1 MFINFCIKK
10 IFSKFRTDNRILP
23 RTIYKLVFLFLIAHT
38 SIFAQKTATPESST
52 SGFKIEHFGIMDA
65 SEDHYEMA
73 IWGSDEEELCNIIK
87 EFDKDRNFKVKL
99 SGIKT
104 EIYKS
109 SLFTGVDPRFQG
121 FIFNAFDTIPPNA
134 NTKLELFLSKNGK
147 EKKIDEMIVNIP
159 HTSGTEKQP
168 SIARLKPSG
177 GVVGDTIVI
186 VGKNLGRDIDKI
198 DIYLH
203 DPSLDEKKAAEVD
216 TPEKEVTENKNFF
229 QKIFS
234 ALQSFFQSLS
244 SSIQSFFQAEEKI
257 AEKKVK
263 TCLEYPVKDE
273 TKPSQYNTMIT
284 KLSPATLSQP
294 DAKTGLQELS
304 FSIPENMDQFANRNF
319 IRRNLKLRINVNGR
333 NSHFASLT
341 LLPENWNIK
350 IILFTLL
357 MTICTIGTVAWILGK
372 WNILP
377 NILLDVETNTYS
389 LSRFQ
394 AFAWTVVLLGSYFYI
409 AICTGLVLRDG
420 VIPDFNPSL
429 IGLMSIS
436 YTGLI
441 SSHFLGK
448 KNPKNEIKGQPPEL
462 SNLFATNGNIDISRL
477 QLLCF
482 TIVAIAVYL
491 YNLIISNTLNG
502 LPDIPPTLHG
512 LLLTSQGSYIGSKVF
527 GDKIAVN
534 RIFPNVFSITEK
546 EIEFNMVG
554 GGFVEG
560 IKVMLEGSDKPP
572 VTATYSSPSSIS
584 CKLLSDKIAGKKNLI
599 LIPPVG
605 ASITLIGVLEILEKE
620 NSDTVEIEPEKKEAE
635 SKSKK
640 KSKA

>member
-1 MFINFCIKK
+1 MFINH
-10 IFSKFRTDNRILP
+10 SV
-23 RTIYKLVFLFLIAHT
+23 KLIFLFLLAHT
-38 SIFAQKTATPESST
+38 SIFAQKIVTQAESNVS
-52 SGFKIEHFGIMDA
+52 SFKIEHFGILDA
-65 SEDHYEMA
+65 SEDHYDMA
-73 IWGSDEEELCNIIK
+73 IAGSDEEELCKILK
-87 EFDKDRNFKVKL
+87 GFDKEREFKIKL

-104 EIYKS
+104 EIYKG
-109 SLFTGVDPRFQG
+109 SLYTGVDSTVQG
-121 FIFNAFDTIPPNA
+121 FYLNAYETIPSNA
-134 NTKLELFLSKNGK
+134 KTKLELFLSKNGK
-147 EKKIDEMIVNIP
+147 EEKLDEMIVNIP
-159 HTSGTEKQP
+159 ATSGMDKQP
-168 SIARLKPSG
+168 SIVKLKPSG

-186 VGKNLGRDIDKI
+186 IGKNFGRDIDKI

-203 DPSLDEKKAAEVD
+203 DPSLDEKKATDSPKTDSSESKD
-216 TPEKEVTENKNFF
+216 TKP
-229 QKIFS
+229 
-234 ALQSFFQSLS
+234 
-244 SSIQSFFQAEEKI
+244 
-257 AEKKVK
+257 
-263 TCLEYPVKDE
+263 CLETYVADVKM
-273 TKPSQYNTMIT
+273 PSQYNTMLT
-284 KLSPATLSQP
+284 KLAPATLSQP

-304 FSIPENMDQFANRNF
+304 FSLPENMDSFANENF

-333 NSHFASLT
+333 NSHFATIT

-350 IILFTLL
+350 IIVFTLF
-357 MTICTIGTVAWILGK
+357 MTICTIGIVAWILGK
-372 WNILP
+372 WNIMP

-448 KNPKNEIKGQPPEL
+448 KNPKNEITDQEPEL

-482 TIVAIAVYL
+482 TMVAIAVYL
-491 YNLIISNTLNG
+491 YNLVISNTLNG

-512 LLLTSQGSYIGSKVF
+512 LLLTSQGSYIGGKIF

-534 RIFPNVFSITEK
+534 RVFPNSFSVTET

-554 GGFVEG
+554 GGFVDG
-560 IKVMLEGSDKPP
+560 IKIMLEGSDKPP
-572 VTATYSSPSSIS
+572 VAAIYSSPSSVS
-584 CKLLSDKIAGKKNLI
+584 CKLQSDGVVGKKNLI
-599 LIPPVG
+599 LIPPSG
-605 ASITLIGVLEILEKE
+605 TSITLAGVLEFTESVKE
-620 NSDTVEIEPEKKEAE
+620 DNESDKNETE

>member
-1 MFINFCIKK
+1 MYINFSFKK
-10 IFSKFRTDNRILP
+10 RIPKYRKDNLLWSAL
-23 RTIYKLVFLFLIAHT
+23 IYKFVFFILFTHNSLY
-38 SIFAQKTATPESST
+38 AQKTIVSEPAKSP
-52 SGFKIEHFGIMDA
+52 FKIEHFGILDA
-65 SEDHYEMA
+65 SEDHYDMA
-73 IWGSDEEELCNIIK
+73 IAGSDEEELCKILK
-87 EFDKDRNFKVKL
+87 GFDKEREFKIKL

-104 EIYKS
+104 EIYKG
-109 SLFTGVDPRFQG
+109 SLYTGVDSTVQG
-121 FIFNAFDTIPPNA
+121 FYFNAYETIPPNA
-134 NTKLELFLSKNGK
+134 NTKLELFLSQNGK
-147 EKKIDEMIVNIP
+147 EKKVDEMIVNIP
-159 HTSGTEKQP
+159 ATSGNDKQP
-168 SIARLKPSG
+168 SIVKLKPSG

-186 VGKNLGRDIDKI
+186 IGKNFGRDIDKI

-203 DPSLDEKKAAEVD
+203 FSSAKEKDEAEESMKESSESKVDPSCLESKIVD
-216 TPEKEVTENKNFF
+216 T
-229 QKIFS
+229 IM
-234 ALQSFFQSLS
+234 
-244 SSIQSFFQAEEKI
+244 
-257 AEKKVK
+257 
-263 TCLEYPVKDE
+263 
-273 TKPSQYNTMIT
+273 PSQYYTMFI

-304 FSIPENMDQFANRNF
+304 FSISEDMDKLADIKF
-319 IRRNLKLRINVNGR
+319 IRRNLKIRINVNGR
-333 NSHFASLT
+333 NSHFATMT
-341 LLPENWNIK
+341 LLPANWNIK
-350 IILFTLL
+350 IIIFTLF
-357 MTICTIGTVAWILGK
+357 MTMCTIGSVAWILGK

>member
-1 MFINFCIKK
+1 MFINFSIKK
-10 IFSKFRTDNRILP
+10 SILKFKMNNRILP
-23 RTIYKLVFLFLIAHT
+23 ALIYKLIFFTLITHT
-38 SIFAQKTATPESST
+38 SIYAQKTITQGESNV
-52 SGFKIEHFGIMDA
+52 SGFKIEHFGILDA

-73 IWGSDEEELCNIIK
+73 ITGNDEEELCKILKGFDNER
-87 EFDKDRNFKVKL
+87 EFKIKL

-104 EIYKS
+104 EIYKG
-109 SLFTGVDPRFQG
+109 SLYTGVDSTVQG
-121 FIFNAFDTIPPNA
+121 FYFNAYETIPPNA
-134 NTKLELFLSKNGK
+134 NTKLELFLSQNGK
-147 EKKIDEMIVNIP
+147 EKKVDEMIVNIP
-159 HTSGTEKQP
+159 ATSGTDKQP
-168 SIARLKPSG
+168 SIVKLKPSG
-177 GVVGDTIVI
+177 GVIGDTIVI
-186 VGKNLGRDIDKI
+186 VGKNFGRDIDKI

-203 DPSLDEKKAAEVD
+203 FSSAKEKDEAEESMKESSESKVDPSCLKSKIVD
-216 TPEKEVTENKNFF
+216 T
-229 QKIFS
+229 IM
-234 ALQSFFQSLS
+234 
-244 SSIQSFFQAEEKI
+244 
-257 AEKKVK
+257 
-263 TCLEYPVKDE
+263 
-273 TKPSQYNTMIT
+273 PSQYYTMFI

-304 FSIPENMDQFANRNF
+304 FSISEDMDKLADIKF
-319 IRRNLKLRINVNGR
+319 IRRNLKIRINVNGR
-333 NSHFASLT
+333 NSHFATMT
-341 LLPENWNIK
+341 LLPANWNIK
-350 IILFTLL
+350 IIFFTLF
-357 MTICTIGTVAWILGK
+357 MTMCTIGSVAWILGK
-372 WNILP
+372 WNIMP

-512 LLLTSQGSYIGSKVF
+512 LLLTSQGSYIGGKLF

-534 RIFPNVFSITEK
+534 RIFPNVFSIIEH

-572 VTATYSSPSSIS
+572 VTAIYSSPSSIS
-584 CKLLSDKIAGKKNLI
+584 CKLLSDKIVGKKNLI
-599 LIPPVG
+599 LIPPAG
-605 ASITLIGVLEILEKE
+605 TSITLSGVLEILEKE
-620 NSDTVEIEPEKKEAE
+620 NTDTEEIDHEKKEAE

>member
-1 MFINFCIKK
+1 VNHVYKFLYKK
-10 IFSKFRTDNRILP
+10 NFSKFRTDNRILP

-134 NTKLELFLSKNGK
+134 NTKLELFLSQNGK
-147 EKKIDEMIVNIP
+147 EKKVDEMIVNIP
-159 HTSGTEKQP
+159 ATSGNDKQP
-168 SIARLKPSG
+168 SIVKLKPSG

-186 VGKNLGRDIDKI
+186 IGKNFGRDIDKI

-203 DPSLDEKKAAEVD
+203 FSSAKEKDEAEESMKESSESKVDPSCLESKIVD
-216 TPEKEVTENKNFF
+216 T
-229 QKIFS
+229 IM
-234 ALQSFFQSLS
+234 
-244 SSIQSFFQAEEKI
+244 
-257 AEKKVK
+257 
-263 TCLEYPVKDE
+263 
-273 TKPSQYNTMIT
+273 PSQYYTMFI

-304 FSIPENMDQFANRNF
+304 FSISEDMDKLADIKF
-319 IRRNLKLRINVNGR
+319 IRRNLKIRINVNGR
-333 NSHFASLT
+333 NSHFATMT
-341 LLPENWNIK
+341 LLPANWNIK
-350 IILFTLL
+350 IIIFTLF
-357 MTICTIGTVAWILGK
+357 MTMCTIGSVAWILGK